1 MNIIQKIF
9 NIVPDTH
16 NWLSD
21 KDFIWWP
28 FSFLRP
34 TPETLI
40 TFGHSLLMTACFGGL
55 SFVMFVGFAV
65 VNNMF
70 SASSAAN
77 TFLMCFGGFLVWFN
91 LVTKP
96 LWNIRARKLQKNK

>member
-1 MNIIQKIF
+1 MKLLSILTLF
-9 NIVPDTH
+9 H

-34 TPETLI
+34 SPNEPI
-40 TFGHSLLMTACFGGL
+40 TFKLTLMMTGCFGGL
-55 SFVMFVGFAV
+55 AFL
-65 VNNMF
+65 MF
-70 SASSAAN
+70 SVLAVAN
-77 TFLMCFGGFLVWFN
+77 NAFSFMYAISTLLSCFGGFFAWFN

-96 LWNIRARKLQKNK
+96 LWNRRYRELTE

>member
-1 MNIIQKIF
+1 MKLIQHILSIIP
-9 NIVPDTH
+9 NAH

-34 TPETLI
+34 TPETFM
-40 TFGHSLLMTACFGGL
+40 TFKLTFLMTACFGGL
-55 SFVMFVGFAV
+55 SVLMFIGFSV

-70 SASSAAN
+70 TASSAVN
-77 TFLMCFGGFLVWFN
+77 TFVICFGGFFAWFN

-96 LWNIRARKLQKNK
+96 LWNYRARQFSKK

>member
-1 MNIIQKIF
+1 MSTLEKILSIIPNI
-9 NIVPDTH
+9 H

-21 KDFIWWP
+21 RDFIWWP

-34 TPETLI
+34 TPSTIMTFKHTLY
-40 TFGHSLLMTACFGGL
+40 MTGCFGGL
-55 SFVMFVGFAV
+55 SFVMFTGFAV

-70 SASSAAN
+70 TVDSCMS
-77 TFLMCFGGFLVWFN
+77 TFMICFGGFFSWFN

-96 LWNIRARKLQKNK
+96 LWNYRARRLSK

>member
-1 MNIIQKIF
+1 MKIF
-9 NIVPDTH
+9 ELITLFH

-34 TPETLI
+34 QPQEFI
-40 TFGHSLLMTACFGGL
+40 TFKLTSLMTGCFGGL
-55 SFVMFVGFAV
+55 AFL
-65 VNNMF
+65 MF
-70 SASSAAN
+70 SVMAVMNNAMTAEYAISV
-77 TFLMCFGGFLVWFN
+77 FLSCFGGFFIWFN

-96 LWNIRARKLQKNK
+96 LWNRRARALSASIPKK